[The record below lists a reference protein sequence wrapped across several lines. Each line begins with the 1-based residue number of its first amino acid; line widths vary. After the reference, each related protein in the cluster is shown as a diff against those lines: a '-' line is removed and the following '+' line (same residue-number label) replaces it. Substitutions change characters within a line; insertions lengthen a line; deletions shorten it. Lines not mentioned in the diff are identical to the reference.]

1 MRYLDHICLITDFLD
16 LCEWPESRHG
26 GHMLLQEA
34 ASGLFWW
41 RSKEELRELA
51 RLQSTQR

>member
-1 MRYLDHICLITDFLD
+1 MRYLDHICLKANFLD

-26 GHMLLQEA
+26 GHMLLQGA
-34 ASGLFWW
+34 RGPAG
-41 RSKEELRELA
+41 RSKQQLRELA